1 MQVIGSE
8 LPGDR
13 NTTTALLEEK
23 FDYIFFTGNHNV
35 GRVVMEKAAKHL
47 TPVTLELGGKN
58 PVIVTKHADVYRA
71 AKRILCFRTY
81 NGGQQ
86 CVSPDYVLVEKE
98 VEEEFY
104 EAIRRVEKECF
115 AEAKEQIGH
124 IVDKRHFDTIVDFYD
139 RSENSIAE
147 VIVGGKS
154 NFDAK
159 NRFIPPT
166 VLRMKDLECPLM
178 TEELFSPILPV
189 YAVDSYRDAIALC
202 NQREKPLSLYICSDN
217 QKEVEDITFATD
229 SGGVTVN
236 YCL

>member
-1 MQVIGSE
+1 MIGSE

-13 NTTTALLEEK
+13 NTTAALLEEK
-23 FDYIFFTGNHNV
+23 FDYIFFTGNHKV
-35 GRVVMEKAAKHL
+35 GRVIMEKAAKHL

-86 CVSPDYVLVEKE
+86 CVSPDFVLVEKE
-98 VEEEFY
+98 VEDEFY
-104 EAIRRVEKECF
+104 DAIRRVEKECF

-139 RSENSIAE
+139 RSESSIAD

-154 NFDAK
+154 QFDAD
-159 NRFIPPT
+159 NLFIPPT
-166 VLRMKDLECPLM
+166 VLRMKDLDCPLM

-189 YAVDSYRDAIALC
+189 FAIDSYKDAIELC
-202 NQREKPLSLYICSDN
+202 NKREKPLSLYIFSND
-217 QKEVEDITFATD
+217 QKEVEDIAFATD